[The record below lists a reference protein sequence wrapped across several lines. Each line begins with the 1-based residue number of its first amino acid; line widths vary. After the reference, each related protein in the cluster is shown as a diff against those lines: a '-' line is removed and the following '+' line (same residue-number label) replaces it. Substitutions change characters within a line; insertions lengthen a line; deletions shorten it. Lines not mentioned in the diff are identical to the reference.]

1 MTSQILVNI
10 DLDNGVLPHGTK
22 PIPEPLLTT
31 HKWGLVILKIC
42 IPDASLKITDL
53 IL

>member
-10 DLDNGVLPHGTK
+10 DLDIGLLPQDTK
-22 PIPEPLLTT
+22 PIPEPLLTI
-31 HKWGLVILKIC
+31 HKWGLVIFKIY